1 MSPVGILG
9 GSFNPPHAGH
19 LVCARMA
26 AEQLGFDRVL
36 VTPLC
41 EAPHRTLD
49 GDPGARER
57 LEMCR
62 LAVAEDPVLEAC
74 DDEVERGGTSYT
86 VETLEALAGS
96 GAAPDPTLILGADAA
111 RGLPGW
117 KEPGRVL
124 ELAGLAIAPRGPGG
138 DAEQAAKELR
148 ALFPDARIG
157 IFSMPLVEF
166 SSSLV
171 RERVAAGL
179 SVRDMVPPDVAALIE
194 SEGWYGGGAS

>member
-26 AEQLGFDRVL
+26 AEQLGLDRVL
-36 VTPLC
+36 VMPLS

-62 LAVAEDPVLEAC
+62 LAVAGDPVLEAC
-74 DDEVERGGTSYT
+74 DEEVERGGTSYT
-86 VETLEALAGS
+86 VETLEALVRS
-96 GAAPDPTLILGADAA
+96 GAASGPTLILGADAA
-111 RGLPGW
+111 RGLPDW

-124 ELAGLAIAPRGPGG
+124 ELAGLAIAPRGAG
-138 DAEQAAKELR
+138 DDAQQAAEGLGAR
-148 ALFPDARIG
+148 FPGARIAT
-157 IFSMPLVEF
+157 FSMPLVEF

-179 SVRDMVPPDVAALIE
+179 SVRDMVPPEVAGLIE
-194 SEGWYGGGAS
+194 SKGWYRGAAS

>member
-26 AEQLGFDRVL
+26 AEQLGLERVL
-36 VTPLC
+36 VMPLC
-41 EAPHRTLD
+41 EAPHRVLE
-49 GDPGARER
+49 GDPGAQER

-62 LAVAEDPVLEAC
+62 LAVAGDEVLEAC
-74 DDEVERGGTSYT
+74 DEEVGRGGTSYT
-86 VETLEALAGS
+86 VETLEALERS

-124 ELAGLAIAPRGPGG
+124 EVAALAIAPRGTGD
-138 DAEQAAKELR
+138 DAERAAGELR
-148 ALFPDARIG
+148 ARFPHARIST
-157 IFSMPLVEF
+157 FSMPLVEF

-179 SVRDMVPPDVAALIE
+179 SVRDMVPPEVDGLIG
-194 SEGWYGGGAS
+194 SQGWYRRGVS